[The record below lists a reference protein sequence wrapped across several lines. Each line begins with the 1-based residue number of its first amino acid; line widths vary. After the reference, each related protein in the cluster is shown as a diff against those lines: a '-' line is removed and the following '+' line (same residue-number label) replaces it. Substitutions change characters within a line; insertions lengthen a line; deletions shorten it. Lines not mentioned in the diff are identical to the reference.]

1 MSKPAP
7 PAPTHL
13 LRSHSTP
20 ITTIWISDDNE
31 RLYSGDAS
39 GKVTVTSTRT
49 LRAITTWNPHSD
61 SVLGVEEFNSHVITH
76 GRDNKLHVWNRVED
90 LPSDRRVGGSATL
103 TNMLAPSLAYSM
115 DVNALN
121 YCRFALLPLP
131 RDVASE
137 SAPDALIALPNLI
150 DSSTA
155 DIWSLPECNRYHA
168 AIGQEGNKP
177 VFSAKPTTGRGRA
190 GIIMSIHLYL
200 AASSEISSSPP
211 TSDLRLLCAYENG
224 SVTLRRYTRTGQTTS
239 IEGQGWETIWTT
251 KSHVETI
258 MSMAVSK
265 NNAFALTTSA
275 DHLVNRYELSENG
288 NPECSVHRIKNAG
301 NSCIAVR
308 DDGKVCAVG
317 GWDGNIRL
325 FSTKSFKPLGTLKY
339 HRTGCQALVF
349 ARSIPLFDGVNDEG
363 DEDFDET
370 DKANRARWLV
380 AGGKDNRL
388 SVWTL
393 MDFSNP

>member
-1 MSKPAP
+1 
-7 PAPTHL
+7 
-13 LRSHSTP
+13 
-20 ITTIWISDDNE
+20 
-31 RLYSGDAS
+31 
-39 GKVTVTSTRT
+39 
-49 LRAITTWNPHSD
+49 
-61 SVLGVEEFNSHVITH
+61 
-76 GRDNKLHVWNRVED
+76 
-90 LPSDRRVGGSATL
+90 
-103 TNMLAPSLAYSM
+103 MLAPSLAYSM

-150 DSSTA
+150 DSSTV
-155 DIWSLPECNRYHA
+155 IWLYFVTSSYHA

-211 TSDLRLLCAYENG
+211 TSDLRLLC
-224 SVTLRRYTRTGQTTS
+224 QTTS